1 MTSWCQPIAV
11 RLRAADVPH
20 CLRPQPCILYQ
31 GQTLDCRWPWEAS
44 LTPAHT
50 VINHAMSVRCAH
62 SIQVGKHISVR
73 HILQPSWLKYASSA
87 SLLCLDQFWICCPPS
102 SHHIELICALAS
114 VIKQSELNFKPDE
127 TMALSASF
135 LSGCISEAHP
145 AFFIPLCLTF
155 LQICRRELWH
165 SPRDISFPSCEELT
179 KSFWGSIWNTSKNP
193 ISYRCF
199 IQSCQ
204 EFDVAI
210 MVGAFPSLQWCH
222 NCTNGKVL
230 LIKCKWIGLRTH
242 VGRLLRKKKK
252 KQSAF
257 SMMKKT

>member
-1 MTSWCQPIAV
+1 MPAV
-11 RLRAADVPH
+11 RLSFVWTSFGSAA
-20 CLRPQPCILYQ
+20 
-31 GQTLDCRWPWEAS
+31 A
-44 LTPAHT
+44 
-50 VINHAMSVRCAH
+50 
-62 SIQVGKHISVR
+62 
-73 HILQPSWLKYASSA
+73 
-87 SLLCLDQFWICCPPS
+87 PS
-102 SHHIELICALAS
+102 SHHIELIWALAS
-114 VIKQSELNFKPDE
+114 VIKQNELNFKPDE

-135 LSGCISEAHP
+135 LSGCISETHP

-193 ISYRCF
+193 ISYCCF

-204 EFDVAI
+204 EFDVTI
-210 MVGAFPSLQWCH
+210 MVGAFPSLRWCH
-222 NCTNGKVL
+222 NCTNGMEVL

-252 KQSAF
+252 SKVHFLWWRKHNPAS
-257 SMMKKT
+257 K